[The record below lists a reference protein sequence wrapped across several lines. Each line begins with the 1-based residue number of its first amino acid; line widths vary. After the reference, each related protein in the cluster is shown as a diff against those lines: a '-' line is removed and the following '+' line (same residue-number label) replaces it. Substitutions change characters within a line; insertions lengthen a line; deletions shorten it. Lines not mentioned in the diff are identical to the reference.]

1 MRSPRVAVVGIGSMG
16 SMALWQLAKAGL
28 DVVGFEQ
35 YGLAHERSAAGGE
48 SRMFRTAYMEGADY
62 VPLLKSSRRLWQELE
77 AETGQ
82 SLLTLNGALMIGP
95 REDPRIANVIRSVED
110 FEIDHVV
117 LDRAETMARY
127 PQHRLEDGEISVLD
141 REGGVIRPELAVL
154 TAAERAAA
162 LGATIHDH
170 TQVDAIDEKPAGVQ
184 ITAGGKVHEFDKV
197 IVTAGPWTARVFPQF
212 SAHLVSKKIVMT
224 WYLSDRLHEYTPDAF
239 PAFGRVGG
247 EIQTFGIPSL
257 EGTMTKIGSV
267 NTFGDVVLPE
277 QLHRDVDLAELDA
290 INREVAR
297 CHPGL
302 RTTPSR
308 VSVHMDAYTS
318 DEHALVGPVPG
329 SSQVFV
335 LGGYSG
341 HGFKMA
347 PVMGEIAKDLA
358 MSGSTSH
365 SIGHLSPARFSA

>member
-1 MRSPRVAVVGIGSMG
+1 MSNLKVAVVGVGSMG
-16 SMALWQLAKAGL
+16 SMALWQLAKAG
-28 DVVGFEQ
+28 VEAVGFEQ

-62 VPLLKSSRRLWQELE
+62 VPMLKAARCLWQELE

-95 REDPRIANVIRSVED
+95 KSDERIANVIKSVEEFD
-110 FEIDHVV
+110 IDHEV
-117 LDRAETMARY
+117 LDSTEAMERY
-127 PQHRLEDGEISVLD
+127 PQHWLEPDEIAVLD
-141 REGGVIRPELAVL
+141 REGGVIRPEMAVF
-154 TAAERAAA
+154 TAAERAVE
-162 LGATIHDH
+162 LGAQLLENSH
-170 TQVDAIDEKPAGVQ
+170 VDSISETESGVRISADGIDY
-184 ITAGGKVHEFDKV
+184 EFDKV

-212 SAHLVSKKIVMT
+212 SNYLVPRKIVMT
-224 WYLSDRLHEYTPDAF
+224 WYLSNRLGDYSPENF

-247 EIQTFGIPSL
+247 EIHTFGIPAL

-267 NTFGDVVLPE
+267 ATFGDVEIPE
-277 QLHRDVDLAELDA
+277 DLHRDVELTELGA

-302 RTTPSR
+302 KSTPSR
-308 VSVHMDAYTS
+308 ISVHMDAYTV
-318 DEHALVGPVPG
+318 DEHALVGPV
-329 SSQVFV
+329 SSSGNVFV

-341 HGFKMA
+341 HGFKLA

-358 MSGSTSH
+358 TTGATSH
-365 SIGHLSPARFSA
+365 SIAHLSPERFAN